1 MKTVL
6 NSAKFLFKSLNHS
19 CYCKEVAMF
28 TCAKEMVTSVIKNT
42 YRHCNQLLEA
52 SRYLGDLPSHM

>member
-1 MKTVL
+1 METRL
-6 NSAKFLFKSLNHS
+6 
-19 CYCKEVAMF
+19 YYKEGAVF
-28 TCAKEMVTSVIKNT
+28 TCADEKATFVIKNT